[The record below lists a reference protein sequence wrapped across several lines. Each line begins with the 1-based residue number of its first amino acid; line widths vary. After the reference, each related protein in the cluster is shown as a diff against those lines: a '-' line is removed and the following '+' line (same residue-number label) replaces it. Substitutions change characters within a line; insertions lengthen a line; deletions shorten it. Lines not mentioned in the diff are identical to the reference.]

1 MAVQCRTPDGSE
13 WLLNGASPTV
23 KHQGP
28 LWHED
33 RPLSLGMQ
41 AVEDDPWRVTRILE
55 LVATT
60 RPFDHHG
67 RPAGLALKNV
77 EFDRP
82 DVTRSVI
89 LSNAMRHRIIDDSLR

>member
-33 RPLSLGMQ
+33 RPLNFGMQ
-41 AVEDDPWRVTRILE
+41 AVER
-55 LVATT
+55 
-60 RPFDHHG
+60 
-67 RPAGLALKNV
+67 
-77 EFDRP
+77 
-82 DVTRSVI
+82 
-89 LSNAMRHRIIDDSLR
+89 DSLLPFGLVKSSRTLPRSRAPKSAIGQGVIAAARTMGARCFRSGSWRKSARGRG